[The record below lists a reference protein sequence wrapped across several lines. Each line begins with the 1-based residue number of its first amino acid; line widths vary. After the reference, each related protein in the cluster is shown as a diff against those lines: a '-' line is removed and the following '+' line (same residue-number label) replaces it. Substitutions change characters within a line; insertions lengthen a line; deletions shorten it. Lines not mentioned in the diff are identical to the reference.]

1 LSDMPHDSNATS
13 NASGNASG
21 PENQTRAYKAA
32 KLAVIILSA
41 LIILALIA
49 IVAGGVSKIRGKSAP
64 EGDPSSV
71 QLAPGAH
78 IVEMQSQPG
87 RLILRIRNGGAEEIR
102 IIDTQNGRL
111 VGQVRAT
118 FDPAR

>member
-1 LSDMPHDSNATS
+1 MSDMPHAPNATS
-13 NASGNASG
+13 NVSG

-32 KLAVIILSA
+32 KFAVIILSA
-41 LIILALIA
+41 LIILVLIA
-49 IVAGGVSKIRGKSAP
+49 IVAGGVSKLRGKSAP
-64 EGDPSSV
+64 EANPSSV

-87 RLILRIRNGGAEEIR
+87 RLILRIRNGAAEEIR

-111 VGQVRAT
+111 VGQVKAT
-118 FDPAR
+118 FVRAR

>member
-1 LSDMPHDSNATS
+1 MPHGSNAPS
-13 NASGNASG
+13 DAPG

-49 IVAGGVSKIRGKSAP
+49 IVAGGISKMRGKSTP
-64 EGDPSSV
+64 EANPSTV
-71 QLAPGAH
+71 QLAPGAR
-78 IVEMQSQPG
+78 IIEMQSQPG
-87 RLILRIRNGGAEEIR
+87 RLILRIRNGGSEEIR

-111 VGQVRAT
+111 VGQVKAT